1 MIILCWS
8 EKITNTPHQKLFHL
22 FLFLKL
28 LGIGEVKL
36 KLIHQVAW
44 SGLKEEFIALKLC
57 YTLEL

>member
-8 EKITNTPHQKLFHL
+8 EKITNTPHHKLFYL

-44 SGLKEEFIALKLC
+44 SGLKEKFIALKL
-57 YTLEL
+57 